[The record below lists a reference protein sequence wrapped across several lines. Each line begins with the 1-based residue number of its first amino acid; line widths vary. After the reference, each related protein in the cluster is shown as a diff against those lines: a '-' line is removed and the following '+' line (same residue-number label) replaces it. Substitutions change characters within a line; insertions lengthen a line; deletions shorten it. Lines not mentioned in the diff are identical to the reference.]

1 VREDIFVATI
11 VGIFPDTASVAALLN
26 ALDAAGHDVSRAQV
40 LGNMDVP
47 TEIAN
52 TGAQYTWLGDVN
64 RGSGGGAG
72 LSNLAGGVGVP
83 GIGIGNRTEGVIYGD
98 SVNDYLASLNVPDG
112 RNDDYAIAIESGRTV
127 AGMLVPDTDTDSVR
141 SMFSSAGATV
151 VDVF

>member
-1 VREDIFVATI
+1 MATV
-11 VGIFPDTASVAALLN
+11 VGIFPDISSVASLLSALG
-26 ALDAAGHDVSRAQV
+26 AAGHDVSRAQV

-64 RGSGGGAG
+64 RGSGGGG
-72 LSNLAGGVGVP
+72 GSNLAGGVGVP
-83 GIGIGNRTEGVIYGD
+83 GIGLGNRTEGVIYGD

-112 RNDDYAIAIESGRTV
+112 RNDDYAIAIECGRTV
-127 AGMLVPDTDTDSVR
+127 AGLLVPDTDSDAVR
-141 SMFSSAGATV
+141 NMFSSSGATV